1 MVKLCERISNP
12 CSDPSSDA
20 VTRSRLDS
28 TDDHSLPSFFFCCTL
43 VFWYQRG
50 NIASEKLNHSGL
62 DLRRKGNVSKCF
74 ENDNISADKNHE
86 TSKELNWMCLVSS
99 YLVIIYIDF

>member
-12 CSDPSSDA
+12 SSDPSSEA

-28 TDDHSLPSFFFCCTL
+28 TDDHSLPSFFLWCTL

-62 DLRRKGNVSKCF
+62 VLRRKGDVLKCF
-74 ENDNISADKNHE
+74 KNISNNISADQNHE
-86 TSKELNWMCLVSS
+86 TSKELNWMCLV
-99 YLVIIYIDF
+99 I